1 VSGTAAE
8 ISIAHPAEVR
18 DRDDPDAVAAALRP
32 LRFRPLRRVLG
43 RIARWANAGEI
54 GRRYNAFGLES
65 VLGVPIVVMPGVL
78 NPKLMRTGE
87 FFAAHI
93 NARVIPDDASVLD
106 MGTGSGI
113 CAVFAARHASHV
125 TAVDINPSAV
135 CCARASVLI
144 NRVQDK
150 VEVLRSDLFERLAGQ
165 RFDVVLFNPPFL
177 RGAPEDNLDRAW
189 RSDDVAER
197 FARALPRHLTASGC
211 ALILLSTFGAPA
223 LFVEEFRKQR
233 FSMSVVAQRE
243 FFNERLV
250 LLRLSRNARTGQP
263 S

>member
-1 VSGTAAE
+1 MSGAAAQ
-8 ISIAHPAEVR
+8 ISIAQRVTAPVP
-18 DRDDPDAVAAALRP
+18 DDPGAVAAAIRP
-32 LRFRPLRRVLG
+32 LRFRPLRRLLG
-43 RIARWANAGEI
+43 RLARWANAGQI
-54 GRRYNAFGLES
+54 SRRYNAFGLES

-93 NARVIPDDASVLD
+93 DARAIPAAASVLD

-113 CAVFAARHASHV
+113 CAVFAARHAGHV

-144 NRVQDK
+144 NGVQDK

-165 RFDVVLFNPPFL
+165 RFDVILFNPPFL

-189 RSDDVAER
+189 RSNDVAER
-197 FARALPRHLTASGC
+197 FAQALPRHLTAAGC

-233 FSMSVVAQRE
+233 FSISVVAQRE
-243 FFNERLV
+243 FVNERLV
-250 LLRLSRNARTGQP
+250 LLRLSMHARTGQP
-263 S
+263 A